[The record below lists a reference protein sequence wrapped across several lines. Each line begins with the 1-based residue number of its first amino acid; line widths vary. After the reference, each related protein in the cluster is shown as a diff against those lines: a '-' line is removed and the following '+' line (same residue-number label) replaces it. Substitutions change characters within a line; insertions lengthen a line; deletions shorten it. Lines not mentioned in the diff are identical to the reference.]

1 MAIKG
6 KAGKSSSGA
15 SMSKYDVEV
24 EARLQALE
32 SHTHPI
38 PTDDTQKSN
47 EERLT
52 ALENAVKK
60 LQTSKGN
67 KNSDVPSVGGG
78 SDKLDKLIVELNKRW
93 GGF

>member
-24 EARLQALE
+24 EDRLQVLE
-32 SHTHPI
+32 SNNNDRI
-38 PTDDTQKSN
+38 
-47 EERLT
+47 T
-52 ALENAVKK
+52 ALENAVKE
-60 LQTSKGN
+60 LQSSKGN

>member
-24 EARLQALE
+24 EARLQVLE
-32 SHTHPI
+32 SNNNDRI
-38 PTDDTQKSN
+38 
-47 EERLT
+47 T
-52 ALENAVKK
+52 ALENAVKE
-60 LQTSKGN
+60 LQSSKGN
-67 KNSDVPSVGGG
+67 KNSGVS

>member
-24 EARLQALE
+24 EARLQVLE
-32 SHTHPI
+32 SNNNDRI
-38 PTDDTQKSN
+38 
-47 EERLT
+47 T

-60 LQTSKGN
+60 LQSSKGN
-67 KNSDVPSVGGG
+67 KNSGVS

>member
-24 EARLQALE
+24 EARLQVLE
-32 SHTHPI
+32 SNNNDRI
-38 PTDDTQKSN
+38 
-47 EERLT
+47 T
-52 ALENAVKK
+52 ALENAVKE
-60 LQTSKGN
+60 LQSSKGN